1 MGQTFAKVAGGGKA
15 EISTKFAVARM
26 RALARCPRAAQGGN
40 FFLDAWSRTLTHPC
54 KPGMEVENDIFI
66 DRLVDELIDKV
77 CIRILKSFSGRL
89 EHDSFPSFRVLE
101 CTACLRSEA
110 LWVSLGKQELLR
122 ILRISCGLAELRYS
136 CAKETKE
143 SCGSAQ
149 QKSGQGSLAH
159 PKTEQGRRSRPACL

>member
-1 MGQTFAKVAGGGKA
+1 
-15 EISTKFAVARM
+15 M

-89 EHDSFPSFRVLE
+89 EQTTVSSFRVLE

-110 LWVSLGKQELLR
+110 LWV
-122 ILRISCGLAELRYS
+122 CGR
-136 CAKETKE
+136 
-143 SCGSAQ
+143 
-149 QKSGQGSLAH
+149 
-159 PKTEQGRRSRPACL
+159 

>member
-1 MGQTFAKVAGGGKA
+1 MRAFAPSSVMAFAPMLMRCSGKGGKARGIGAGPGSPSPQSRGGGRKA

-89 EHDSFPSFRVLE
+89 EHDSFQFPCIRVYRL
-101 CTACLRSEA
+101 SEIRGSVG
-110 LWVSLGKQELLR
+110 LWE
-122 ILRISCGLAELRYS
+122 
-136 CAKETKE
+136 AKNF
-143 SCGSAQ
+143 
-149 QKSGQGSLAH
+149 
-159 PKTEQGRRSRPACL
+159 

>member
-1 MGQTFAKVAGGGKA
+1 MMHALVYDHSGGQLALAEDGAWGGPDFRESSGGGRKA

-26 RALARCPRAAQGGN
+26 RALARCPRAAHEGGN

-89 EHDSFPSFRVLE
+89 EHDSFQFPCIRVYRL
-101 CTACLRSEA
+101 SEIRGSVG
-110 LWVSLGKQELLR
+110 LWEVKNF
-122 ILRISCGLAELRYS
+122 
-136 CAKETKE
+136 
-143 SCGSAQ
+143 
-149 QKSGQGSLAH
+149 
-159 PKTEQGRRSRPACL
+159 

>member
-1 MGQTFAKVAGGGKA
+1 MGQTFAKVAGSGGGRKA
-15 EISTKFAVARM
+15 DISTKFAVARM

-89 EHDSFPSFRVLE
+89 EHDSFQFPCKRVLE

-110 LWVSLGKQELLR
+110 LWV
-122 ILRISCGLAELRYS
+122 CGR
-136 CAKETKE
+136 
-143 SCGSAQ
+143 
-149 QKSGQGSLAH
+149 
-159 PKTEQGRRSRPACL
+159 

>member
-1 MGQTFAKVAGGGKA
+1 MGQTFAKVAGGGRKA

-89 EHDSFPSFRVLE
+89 EHDSFQFPCIRVYRL
-101 CTACLRSEA
+101 SEIRGSVG
-110 LWVSLGKQELLR
+110 LWE
-122 ILRISCGLAELRYS
+122 
-136 CAKETKE
+136 AKNF
-143 SCGSAQ
+143 
-149 QKSGQGSLAH
+149 
-159 PKTEQGRRSRPACL
+159 